1 MVEIPF
7 NAGPIDPEQDVE
19 ILSSS
24 PEPAEEGFGAKEQT
38 SGSQISGAE
47 AEEWKQKHDE
57 IKDRLVWMAADFD
70 NYKKRVLKEKE
81 EFLKFSQASLLKE
94 LLVVVDNLERAML
107 SMPKDDLDQ
116 GFLGLKQGVELTL
129 RQFHSLLGKNGVTKM
144 KVLGEQFDPRFHQV
158 MFQQETTQYPDQ
170 TVLEEL
176 QSGYMLQE
184 RVLRPAMV
192 KVAKNLG
199 SSPTG

>member
-7 NAGPIDPEQDVE
+7 NADSGNLENEVE
-19 ILSSS
+19 ILSGS
-24 PEPAEEGFGAKEQT
+24 PEPKEEGLNANEKT
-38 SGSQISGAE
+38 NKSVASGAE
-47 AEEWKQKHDE
+47 IEEWKQKYDE
-57 IKDRLVWMAADFD
+57 VKDRLVWMAADFD

-81 EFLKFSQASLLKE
+81 EFLKFSQTALLKE
-94 LLVVVDNLERAML
+94 LLIVVDNLERAMT

-129 RQFHSLLGKNGVTKM
+129 RQFHSLLEKNGVTKM
-144 KVLGEQFDPRFHQV
+144 KVLGEMFDPRFHQV
-158 MFQQETTQYPDQ
+158 MFQEETTQYPDQ

-176 QSGYMLQE
+176 QSGYMLQD

-192 KVAKNLG
+192 KVAKNHR
-199 SSPTG
+199 